1 MEGEKKE
8 QPTYEELE
16 ETINKQC
23 MEMARIQAENLRKD
37 MTIQKLC
44 KENGTSKKQ
53 LREAVKEKSTIE
65 DQTKKELEI
74 AKKEL
79 EIANISKQHVSMLG
93 MSEEDADEA
102 AKHRVD
108 GDIESWF
115 RVIEKHVKK
124 VRMEAEQE
132 AVQSFLTGRPDIK
145 AGNGDADRSGNGSMR
160 RGYSSFEQVRRH
172 VSEKYASMGFPVQY

>member
-53 LREAVKEKSTIE
+53 LREEVKEKNAIE
-65 DQTKKELEI
+65 NQTKKELEKV
-74 AKKEL
+74 KKEL
-79 EIANISKQHVSMLG
+79 QMVNVSKRYASMLG
-93 MSEEDADEA
+93 MNEKDADEA
-102 AKHRVD
+102 ARHEINKD
-108 GDIESWF
+108 MESWVK
-115 RVIEKHVKK
+115 VIERHVKK

-132 AVQSFLTGRPDIK
+132 ALQSFLANRPEIRAGIGDVNRNASSLEIAKQYSRNRVNIDIL
-145 AGNGDADRSGNGSMR
+145 D
-160 RGYSSFEQVRRH
+160 
-172 VSEKYASMGFPVQY
+172 QY